1 MADSEADDVQTA
13 GVSLSEVQRLGA
25 NAAWMLGHWSNMDE
39 FLDGEAQTRDVQL
52 KNNVSFYRAIMA
64 IQDQD
69 YTKDTSLIAETRR
82 LLSGSIG
89 SLFSRSYSRGY
100 RAMVTMQVLAEMEEV
115 VDYKQAVAKAAT
127 DLEASKSNS
136 ILGDLNSFPGTVDLV
151 LKKQNLIRKWRG
163 RLKWAPKEI
172 DMYRQMLVS

>member
-1 MADSEADDVQTA
+1 
-13 GVSLSEVQRLGA
+13 
-25 NAAWMLGHWSNMDE
+25 
-39 FLDGEAQTRDVQL
+39 
-52 KNNVSFYRAIMA
+52 
-64 IQDQD
+64 
-69 YTKDTSLIAETRR
+69 
-82 LLSGSIG
+82 LSGSIG
-89 SLFSRSYSRGY
+89 SLLSKSYSRGY

-136 ILGDLNSFPGTVDLV
+136 ILGDLNTVRGISTLRGDESTGTRQSPGAVDLV

-172 DMYRQMLVS
+172 DMYRQILVS